1 MVPDERADRRSPSGF
16 VKEFLRR
23 AAGLLLIHAGA
34 GGAALSL
41 LWDVIYRHRALDL
54 GAVGPFKMAG
64 VAAGLVIFLAG
75 IWLRF
80 GPARAATARGALTP
94 PGRPVGRRRAPAE
107 LREGAPAPPEPAEGE
122 APAPAGPPVLE
133 PVPPPEALEVPEAI
147 PIADAQPVEEGG
159 QDPGAGIT

>member
-1 MVPDERADRRSPSGF
+1 MVPNERAGRESSSGL
-16 VKEFLRR
+16 VSEPLRR

-75 IWLRF
+75 VWLRF
-80 GPARAATARGALTP
+80 GPARAATARGAPP
-94 PGRPVGRRRAPAE
+94 PGRPAGKRRAPAAP
-107 LREGAPAPPEPAEGE
+107 REAAPPLPEPEGE
-122 APAPAGPPVLE
+122 ALAPAGPQVLE

-147 PIADAQPVEEGG
+147 PIVDAQPVEEGG
-159 QDPGAGIT
+159 QDPGAGVT